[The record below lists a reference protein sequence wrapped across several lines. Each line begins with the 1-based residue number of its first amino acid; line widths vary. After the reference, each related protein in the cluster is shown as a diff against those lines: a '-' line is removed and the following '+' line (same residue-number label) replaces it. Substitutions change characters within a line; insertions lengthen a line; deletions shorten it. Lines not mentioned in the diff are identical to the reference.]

1 MRDCLLYSLERGVS
15 QVISG
20 SEKLPA
26 WLKVHARPLPAI
38 GRPRKT
44 QSPRQSNHLLGK
56 CSVCEVQAS
65 EVDMFHSMR
74 QMTWKWTRWHHQ
86 RANLLTL
93 LSTRLCSSCLPCKDH
108 LHCIVTAPVTSIFV
122 VTHLSPASYS
132 SIGTVKTT
140 RMATVIWSPICR

>member
-1 MRDCLLYSLERGVS
+1 MRDYLLYSLERGFS
-15 QVISG
+15 QVASG
-20 SEKLPA
+20 SEMLPA
-26 WLKVHARPLPAI
+26 WLEVHARPLPAI
-38 GRPRKT
+38 GRPRKR
-44 QSPRQSNHLLGK
+44 QSPRQSKHLLGK
-56 CSVCEVQAS
+56 CSVCEVIS
-65 EVDMFHSMR
+65 GVDMFRSMR
-74 QMTWKWTRWHHQ
+74 QMTWKRTRWHHQ

-108 LHCIVTAPVTSIFV
+108 LHYIVTAPVTSVFV